1 MAFSRRKFIQTGV
14 GSAVAVA
21 ASVAGAEALHTAM
34 GNSESATAAALPE
47 TQALNLPP
55 SPQAAGAQGG
65 DQSQHLPIAR
75 DLGRRA
81 QRCHGPDRMPEIPAD
96 KMTDAQKKA
105 AEEFAAGRGTPVF
118 GPFVPLL
125 RSPEVMLRTKA
136 MGDYLR
142 FRSVLPP
149 KVSEYAILITAR
161 HWSNEYE
168 WAVHFPIAEK
178 AGVNPDLLS
187 MLAEGRQVKGVYE
200 TDQLTYE
207 FCTELLT
214 NKCVSDTTYHWAVIK
229 IGEQGVID
237 LTALVG
243 YYSLLALCRTWP
255 GRRYR
260 RAQNRRCRCSRG
272 NKPTG
277 SSKGHLKRNKGTQR
291 KAESPKCHCS
301 PGTHRATR
309 TTAGG
314 FLFTRL
320 SWLKS
325 SGDTQSPRS
334 NDFPFVFLRVLCGSA
349 SVGSV
354 SSV

>member
-14 GSAVAVA
+14 GSAMAVA
-21 ASVAGAEALHTAM
+21 ASAAGAAVLRDEALPVAGGNMGSDMGGRETPAET
-34 GNSESATAAALPE
+34 NE
-47 TQALNLPP
+47 TQAINLPP
-55 SPQAAGAQGG
+55 SPQAVGAQGG
-65 DQSQHLPIAR
+65 AHANTYQSPVTWA
-75 DLGRRA
+75 GA
-81 QRCHGPDRMPEIPAD
+81 PNVVMAPDRMPEIPAD
-96 KMTDAQKKA
+96 KMTDTQKKA

-178 AGVNPDLLS
+178 AGVNPDLLG

-207 FCTELLT
+207 FCTELLK
-214 NKCVSDTTYHWAVIK
+214 NKCVSDTTYHWAVSK
-229 IGEQGVID
+229 IGEQGVVD

-243 YYSLLALCRTWP
+243 YYSMLALVLNMARTP
-255 GRRYR
+255 LPKE
-260 RAQNRRCRCSRG
+260 A
-272 NKPTG
+272 KPA
-277 SSKGHLKRNKGTQR
+277 L
-291 KAESPKCHCS
+291 A
-301 PGTHRATR
+301 
-309 TTAGG
+309 
-314 FLFTRL
+314 LF
-320 SWLKS
+320 
-325 SGDTQSPRS
+325 PR
-334 NDFPFVFLRVLCGSA
+334 
-349 SVGSV
+349 
-354 SSV
+354 

>member
-34 GNSESATAAALPE
+34 SNSEPATTAVLPE
-47 TQALNLPP
+47 SQAINLPP
-55 SPQAAGAQGG
+55 SPQASSVPPAGQGAKANTYQSPVTWAGA
-65 DQSQHLPIAR
+65 PNVTMA
-75 DLGRRA
+75 
-81 QRCHGPDRMPEIPAD
+81 PDRMPEIPAD

-105 AEEFAAGRGTPVF
+105 SEEFAEGRGTAVF

-178 AGVNPDLLS
+178 AGVNPDLLG

-207 FCTELLT
+207 FCTELLK
-214 NKCVSDTTYHWAVIK
+214 NKCVSDTTYHWAVLK

-243 YYSLLALCRTWP
+243 YYSMLALVLNMARTP
-255 GRRYR
+255 LPAG
-260 RAQNRRCRCSRG
+260 A
-272 NKPTG
+272 KPA
-277 SSKGHLKRNKGTQR
+277 L
-291 KAESPKCHCS
+291 P
-301 PGTHRATR
+301 
-309 TTAGG
+309 
-314 FLFTRL
+314 LF
-320 SWLKS
+320 
-325 SGDTQSPRS
+325 PR
-334 NDFPFVFLRVLCGSA
+334 
-349 SVGSV
+349 
-354 SSV
+354 